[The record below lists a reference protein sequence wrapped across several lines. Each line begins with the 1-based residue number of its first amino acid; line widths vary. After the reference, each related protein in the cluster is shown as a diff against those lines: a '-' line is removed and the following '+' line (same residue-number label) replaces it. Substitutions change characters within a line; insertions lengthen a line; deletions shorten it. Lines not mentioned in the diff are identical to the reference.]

1 MYIIIIAV
9 FRTNYGNA
17 VVKTLD
23 IRQRCMLKDVNIKA
37 ETKIKCWR
45 TKC

>member
-1 MYIIIIAV
+1 
-9 FRTNYGNA
+9 
-17 VVKTLD
+17 
-23 IRQRCMLKDVNIKA
+23 MLKDVNIKA